1 MDDYL
6 RDRFDDETSFAI
18 GSDDEGFYIFAI
30 WHGNTDSVPGCPFRF
45 ETKQEAERWF
55 NEHIADRAD

>member
-18 GSDDEGFYIFAI
+18 GSDDE
-30 WHGNTDSVPGCPFRF
+30 VR
-45 ETKQEAERWF
+45 AERVS
-55 NEHIADRAD
+55 IAA